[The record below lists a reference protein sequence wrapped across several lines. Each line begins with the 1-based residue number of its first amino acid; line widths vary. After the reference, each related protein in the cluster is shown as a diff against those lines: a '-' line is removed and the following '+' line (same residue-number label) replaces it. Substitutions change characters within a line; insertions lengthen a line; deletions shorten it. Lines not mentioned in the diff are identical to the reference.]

1 MMRVRVTV
9 ATAVLMMSGVV
20 PAYADGLGDYFSYSG
35 FGTLG
40 AVRSST
46 DEAQF
51 GYNRQLGGATEGV
64 DFETDS
70 DLGLQLTGKANS
82 WLSAT
87 VQGLAEKSNADQISM
102 AVEWAFLKLQPIDG
116 LTIRGGRMAMP
127 TFIVSD
133 SINVGYATTW
143 LRAPNEVYGL
153 AMLPLLE
160 GADVTYRKS
169 LGPVAVSVT
178 ALGGESTLRAL
189 GTNYEARDV
198 RGANVQLET
207 DWLTFRLGKVQTSEV
222 EVSGTSQQ
230 YSFTGFG
237 VSVDHNNIVAQA
249 EFVERR
255 AGYYYNIVS
264 ANGWYV
270 MGGYRFGK
278 FTPYAIY
285 SSTDPQYNPDSA
297 QIQQTVPL
305 ISNIQKTVA
314 AGVRWD
320 AFSSVDF
327 KFQLERVN
335 TDGTPGISFSNP
347 DLPAALRFDVPVTH
361 PVTVAS
367 VNVDFVF

>member
-1 MMRVRVTV
+1 MRFRVTV
-9 ATAVLMMSGVV
+9 AVAALLVSGVV
-20 PAYADGLGDYFSYSG
+20 PAYADDLGDYFSYSG

-51 GYNRQLGGATEGV
+51 GYNRQLGGATKSL

-70 DLGLQLTGKANS
+70 DLGLQLTAKAND

-87 VQGLAEKSNADQISM
+87 IQGLAAKISADQISTQL
-102 AVEWAFLKLQPIDG
+102 EWAFLKVQPLDG
-116 LTIRGGRMAMP
+116 LSIRGGRMAMP

-153 AMLPLLE
+153 AMLPLLN
-160 GADVTYRKS
+160 GGDITYRKS

-198 RGANVQLET
+198 RGANLQVET
-207 DWLTFRLGKVQTSEV
+207 EWVTFRAGKVQTSEV
-222 EVSGTSQQ
+222 EVSGTSQL

-237 VSVDHNNIVAQA
+237 ATVDHNNIVAQA
-249 EFVERR
+249 EFVQRR

-264 ANGWYV
+264 ANGWYL

-297 QIQQTVPL
+297 PVQLAVPL

-314 AGVRWD
+314 AGLRWD

-327 KFQLERVN
+327 KFQVERIN

-347 DLPAALRFDVPVTH
+347 DLSGALRFDVPVTH
-361 PVTVAS
+361 PVTVLSA
-367 VNVDFVF
+367 NVDFVF

>member
-1 MMRVRVTV
+1 MMKFRVTV
-9 ATAVLMMSGVV
+9 AAAAVMMSGVV
-20 PAYADGLGDYFSYSG
+20 PVYADGLGDYFSYSG

-70 DLGLQLTGKANS
+70 DLGLQLTGKAND

-87 VQGLAEKSNADQISM
+87 VQGLAEKINADQISM

-116 LTIRGGRMAMP
+116 LTIRAGRMAMP

-160 GADVTYRKS
+160 GGDITYRKS

-198 RGANVQLET
+198 RGANLQVET
-207 DWLTFRLGKVQTSEV
+207 DWVTFRAGKVETSEV
-222 EVSGTSQQ
+222 EVGGTPQI

-237 VSVDHNNIVAQA
+237 ASVDHNNIVAQA

-297 QIQQTVPL
+297 PVQLAVPL

-314 AGVRWD
+314 TGVRWD

-347 DLPAALRFDVPVTH
+347 DLPGALRFDVPITH
-361 PVTVAS
+361 PVTVVSA
-367 VNVDFVF
+367 NVDFVF

>member
-1 MMRVRVTV
+1 MKFRVTV
-9 ATAVLMMSGVV
+9 AAAAVLIGGVL

-51 GYNRQLGGATEGV
+51 GYNRQLGGATQGV

-70 DLGLQLTGKANS
+70 NLGLQLTAKAND

-87 VQGLAEKSNADQISM
+87 VQGLVAKVDADRFST
-102 AVEWAFLKLQPIDG
+102 ALEWAFVKVQPLDG
-116 LTIRGGRMAMP
+116 LSIRGGRMAMP

-153 AMLPLLE
+153 AMLPLVN

-169 LGPVAVSVT
+169 LGPVAVSATV
-178 ALGGESTLRAL
+178 LGGESTLRAL
-189 GTNYEARDV
+189 GTNYQARDV
-198 RGANVQLET
+198 RGANLQLET
-207 DWLTFRLGKVQTSEV
+207 DWVTFRAGEIKTSEV
-222 EVSGTSQQ
+222 MVSGTPQL

-237 VSVDHNNIVAQA
+237 LSMDHDNIVAQA
-249 EFVERR
+249 EFVQRR
-255 AGYYYNIVS
+255 GGYYYNITA
-264 ANGWYV
+264 ANGWYL
-270 MGGYRFGK
+270 MGGYHVGK

-285 SSTDPQYNPDSA
+285 SSTDPQFNPNSA
-297 QIQQTVPL
+297 PVQLVVPL

-314 AGVRWD
+314 AGLRWD

-327 KFQLERVN
+327 KFQVERVN

-347 DLPAALRFDVPVTH
+347 DLPGALRFDVPVTH

-367 VNVDFVF
+367 VNMDFVF